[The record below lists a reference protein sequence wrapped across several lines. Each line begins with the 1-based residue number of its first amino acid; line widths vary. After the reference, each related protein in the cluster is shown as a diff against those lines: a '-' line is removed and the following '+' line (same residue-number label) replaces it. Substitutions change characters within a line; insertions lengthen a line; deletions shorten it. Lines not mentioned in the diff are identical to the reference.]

1 MQGLLNQ
8 ILSVFMGFFA
18 IMNPIANTPIFI
30 GLTSDDDSKTQKK
43 IALKSLFISFIII
56 FVCCI
61 AGKLI
66 FDLFG
71 LTLPALRIAGGILV
85 FIIGFNML
93 HGEQSAIHSPSE
105 EDKQKSLEAKLG
117 VAVSPLAIPI
127 LAGPGTIATAMN
139 FSAQGG
145 FLYTVITIC
154 SFAVLCVITYFFF
167 VSGEK
172 LIEFI
177 GESAIKVI
185 TRIMGLILAVIGIQM
200 LIQGIHGAINSFK

>member
-1 MQGLLNQ
+1 
-8 ILSVFMGFFA
+8 
-18 IMNPIANTPIFI
+18 MNPIANTPIFI
-30 GLTSDDDSKTQKK
+30 GLTADDDPKTKKK
-43 IALKSLFISFIII
+43 IAFKSLLIAFSIVL
-56 FVCCI
+56 VCCI
-61 AGKLI
+61 AGKII
-66 FDLFG
+66 FEIFG
-71 LTLPALRIAGGILV
+71 LTLQALRIAGGILV
-85 FIIGFNML
+85 FFIGFNML

-145 FLYTVITIC
+145 FLYIAITIGA
-154 SFAVLCVITYFFF
+154 FAVLCLVTYIFF

-185 TRIMGLILAVIGIQM
+185 NRIMGLILAVIGTQM
-200 LIQGIHGAINSFK
+200 LIQGIYGAIKAFR